1 MLPMGDRSESV
12 FVRDAAAS
20 DFEAVAA
27 LLTELGRSP
36 IGDDTR
42 ASFLETYQTQ
52 LADPTASH
60 LVAEVDGRV
69 VGFCSLHFRDRLNRI
84 RREAW
89 VPDLIV
95 DPSARGLG
103 AGRALLAEAFQRADR
118 AGCWAIT
125 LESGEQRKIAHQ
137 LYRSMGMGEGLW
149 FYFPLH
155 PDT

>member
-1 MLPMGDRSESV
+1 MHPGSGPV
-12 FVRDAAAS
+12 AVRDAGPD

-36 IGDDTR
+36 IGDGTR
-42 ASFLETYQTQ
+42 DSFLDTYRTQ
-52 LADPTASH
+52 LADPGASH

-69 VGFCSLHFRDRLNRI
+69 VGFCSLHFRPRLNRL
-84 RREAW
+84 RPEAW

-95 DPSARGLG
+95 DPGARGLG
-103 AGRALLAEAFQRADR
+103 AGQALLAEAFQRADR

-125 LESGEQRKIAHQ
+125 LESGEQRKVAHQ